1 MMRALTFLFEK
12 NMKYSYIDESIDMK
26 NFVVGG
32 ILTNNE
38 SDLLSVYN
46 QAKKQVLNTPISN
59 YYLK

>member
-1 MMRALTFLFEK
+1 
-12 NMKYSYIDESIDMK
+12 MKCLYIDESIDMK
-26 NFVVGG
+26 YFVVGG

-38 SDLLSVYN
+38 SDLLYVYN